1 MKSDRQA
8 ERMALSCFVLGRF
21 AVTDGWGAAGAGD
34 GAATAA
40 GGGGVATTGAGTG
53 GVGAAVGLA
62 LTAVRQA
69 GDSCAALARKHKRSS
84 GLLGS
89 IHEQCD
95 VKSSSVQAAR
105 MALS

>member
-8 ERMALSCFVLGRF
+8 ERMAFICFGLGRF
-21 AVTDGWGAAGAGD
+21 AVTADWGVGGAATFAGGD
-34 GAATAA
+34 GAATT
-40 GGGGVATTGAGTG
+40 GTDSGVGVAG
-53 GVGAAVGLA
+53 GLA

-69 GDSCAALARKHKRSS
+69 GESCAALARRHRISS

-95 VKSSSVQAAR
+95 MKSLSVQAPR